1 MAKKAALKIAALAIA
16 VSAALASVHP
26 APAASQQAESSPS
39 LTIWESTLDLS
50 QGGGSTHTCILVQP
64 DGRFHLEKKTQRLP
78 GSPASREIFDYSLD
92 VSQFQ
97 QLRSILDDEKLRQ
110 LPAYVQPA
118 LPMGV
123 PWSHGFDVKI
133 LRVAD
138 VQHVGYWTWRGGTAD
153 TSPNSTP
160 QGVKNGWRKSEA
172 TLKPMTD
179 WLHGIESMKLSPSRS
194 ESTMCVSDT
203 IAE

>member
-1 MAKKAALKIAALAIA
+1 MTNKAGFKIAALVIA
-16 VSAALASVHP
+16 VSAALVAVAVQP
-26 APAASQQAESSPS
+26 QQESSV
-39 LTIWESTLDLS
+39 TIWESTLDLS
-50 QGGGSTHTCILVQP
+50 RGGVSTHTCILVQP

-78 GSPASREIFDYSLD
+78 SSTANREIFDYSLD
-92 VSQFQ
+92 ASQFQ

-118 LPMGV
+118 LPMSV

-133 LRVAD
+133 LRAAD

-153 TSPNSTP
+153 TSPNSAP
-160 QGVKNGWRKSEA
+160 QGVKNGWQESEA
-172 TLKPMTD
+172 ALKPMAD